1 MCCLQHPITTSK
13 GRAVIRKQSEGTA
26 FVCNRSDAGEREI
39 VLGGK
44 RRVPS
49 ERHGG
54 GMGANTIGCL
64 PRPAKTP
71 QSHFQQHKA
80 SINSINTSKV
90 SLYRLRQKHH
100 HRHHCPCSR
109 FNHGALI
116 SRPIKSCVNHY
127 EVCESDY
134 TGCPTDRGQSLKSD
148 PKKHGF
154 FFFFFFS
161 SFLFFL
167 LR

>member
-1 MCCLQHPITTSK
+1 
-13 GRAVIRKQSEGTA
+13 
-26 FVCNRSDAGEREI
+26 
-39 VLGGK
+39 
-44 RRVPS
+44 
-49 ERHGG
+49 
-54 GMGANTIGCL
+54 MGANTIGCL

-148 PKKHGF
+148 PKKHFFF

-161 SFLFFL
+161 FLSVTLIVAQLVSWCFEPSQSQRITSGLSLPRKVKYCYIREKRDTIFKKID
-167 LR
+167 